1 MKISMIA
8 AIGKNRELGAGN
20 QLLWNIPEDMNFFRT
35 MTKGKPVIMG
45 SKTYA
50 SIGKPLPGR
59 LNIVLSREQQNID
72 GVTVVTSL
80 QDAYEVAQA
89 SGAEEVFNIGGATVY
104 ALGLK
109 DVDTLYLTHVD
120 AEFKTAD
127 AFFPPYEHLFKR
139 VKGTTSGNELY
150 CYEFVE
156 YERIRI

>member
-20 QLLWNIPEDMNFFRT
+20 TLLWHIPEDMSFFRT

-45 SKTYA
+45 SKTFT

-59 LNIVLSREQQNID
+59 LNIVLSREDKKIE
-72 GVTVVTSL
+72 GATVVTSL
-80 QDAYEVAQA
+80 HDAYEVAQK
-89 SGAEEVFNIGGATVY
+89 SGAEEVFNIGGASVY

-120 AEFKTAD
+120 AVFPQATSTLISKVPAETESSGALLTA
-127 AFFPPYEHLFKR
+127 
-139 VKGTTSGNELY
+139 
-150 CYEFVE
+150 
-156 YERIRI
+156 

>member
-20 QLLWNIPEDMNFFRT
+20 ALLWHIPEDLTYFRN
-35 MTKGKPVIMG
+35 MTRGKPVIMG
-45 SKTYA
+45 SKTYR

-59 LNIVLSREQQNID
+59 LNIVLSKDSQKID
-72 GVTVVTSL
+72 GVTVVNSL
-80 QDAYEVAQA
+80 ADAYEVARA
-89 SGAEEVFNIGGATVY
+89 SGTEEVFNIGGASVY

-120 AEFKTAD
+120 ATFPNAD
-127 AFFPPYEHLFKR
+127 AFFPPYEHLFTR
-139 VKGTTSGNELY
+139 VKGTAGGNTEY

-156 YERIRI
+156 YERT